1 MDLRPTADQQA
12 LQAGTRELLTRR
24 FGRDRLRE
32 AVEAPALDRAL
43 WRELGAAGF
52 FALRLPEADGG
63 VGLGLPDAV
72 LVFEEAG
79 RALLPGP
86 LVAGQLLAGVVPG
99 VATGERVVGLCDAGR
114 GGECLWEHPG
124 DCDELILLEGG
135 DPGDPGDPGE
145 RGDPGGAAGSEA
157 DGPVWSGPASGARGR
172 AFWSAPDWPV
182 LEAVRSIDPLTPLA
196 RVTSY
201 PRSAPRSLDV
211 PRLRREAALL
221 TAALQLGSA
230 ARTVEM
236 AVQHARSREQFGVR
250 IGSFQAVKHLCAEM
264 LIRVEIARSAVYA
277 ASLTERSLPVVGA
290 KLLADEA
297 AVRNARDCL
306 QVHGGTGFTWEA
318 DVHLHLKR
326 AWCRVEQWQ
335 SGGKA
340 EEALAEALLADDVGV

>member
-1 MDLRPTADQQA
+1 M
-12 LQAGTRELLTRR
+12 E
-24 FGRDRLRE
+24 
-32 AVEAPALDRAL
+32 
-43 WRELGAAGF
+43 
-52 FALRLPEADGG
+52 
-63 VGLGLPDAV
+63 
-72 LVFEEAG
+72 
-79 RALLPGP
+79 
-86 LVAGQLLAGVVPG
+86 
-99 VATGERVVGLCDAGR
+99 
-114 GGECLWEHPG
+114 
-124 DCDELILLEGG
+124 
-135 DPGDPGDPGE
+135 
-145 RGDPGGAAGSEA
+145 
-157 DGPVWSGPASGARGR
+157 SGPASGARGR
-172 AFWSAPDWPV
+172 AFWNAPDWPV
-182 LEAVRSIDPLTPLA
+182 LEPVRSIDPLTPLA

-290 KLLADEA
+290 KVLADEA